1 LIAIKGKLADHRIMR
16 DEIDQLATFLYLA
29 NANWKKLQMSDRDR
43 LLVLSAIQATD
54 LGFPSIAAF
63 CRQLVLKNNPG
74 HMLRRWDTVEEALK
88 SEDLHVFL
96 KQLRRRFPV
105 ERAETMLAEI
115 GIQLANER
123 ATYYTPFEYLTSIM
137 GVEPGWLE
145 EHYSPETR
153 AKGESPETR
162 AKGESPET
170 RAKGE
175 SPENPPKGR
184 GTKGPPSGKD
194 SEGPATDGGPVDPPT
209 A

>member
-1 LIAIKGKLADHRIMR
+1 MR

-43 LLVLSAIQATD
+43 LLVLSAIQAAD

-74 HMLRRWDTVEEALK
+74 HMLRRWDTVEEALTT
-88 SEDLHVFL
+88 EDLHVFL

-105 ERAETMLAEI
+105 ERAETMLSEI

-145 EHYSPETR
+145 EHYSPASR
-153 AKGESPETR
+153 AKGESPASR
-162 AKGESPET
+162 AKGDSPESP
-170 RAKGE
+170 G
-175 SPENPPKGR
+175 GGG
-184 GTKGPPSGKD
+184 GTKGPPKNRD
-194 SEGPATDGGPVDPPT
+194 SEGPATDGGPDESST